1 MVFLWSIGWLHGTMD
16 GTEGLEIDVSEDGSV
31 RLFRL
36 AGEFDMAGVD
46 RFERTLSADRTS
58 RAATFV
64 LDMRELTFIDSSGL
78 RAVVMADQRV
88 RADGGHLIVVRGRAR
103 VNEVFEVTGV
113 ARRLELV
120 DEPPAG

>member
-1 MVFLWSIGWLHGTMD
+1 MD
-16 GTEGLEIDVSEDGSV
+16 GTEGLEIDVSVSGSV

-46 RFERTLSADRTS
+46 RFERSLSVDRTS
-58 RAATFV
+58 QATTVV

-88 RADGGHLIVVRGRAR
+88 RADGGRLILVRGPAR
-103 VNEVFEVTGV
+103 VNEVLEVTGV
-113 ARRLELV
+113 ARRIELV